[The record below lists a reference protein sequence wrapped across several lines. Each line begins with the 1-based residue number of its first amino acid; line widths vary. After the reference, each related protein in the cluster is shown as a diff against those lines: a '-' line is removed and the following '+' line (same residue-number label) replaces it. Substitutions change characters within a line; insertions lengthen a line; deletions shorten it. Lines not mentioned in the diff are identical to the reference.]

1 MDRMMKIEANI
12 VDIVKKRIFYGTIQ
26 IKSGKIYS
34 IEEKNGSSDKYI
46 LPGFI
51 DSHIHIESTMLVP
64 SEFSPVALSF
74 GTIGVVAD
82 PHEIANVLGI
92 KGVRYMIENSHKV
105 PLRFYFGAPSSVP
118 ATEFETSGAAISPD
132 DIESLMD
139 NDEVS
144 HLSEVMNYPA
154 VLAEAPDIMTKME
167 IAKKFGK
174 EIDGHA
180 PHLSGVDLEKY
191 ILAGC
196 RTDHEADSYQE
207 GEEKILKGMK
217 ILIRE
222 GSAAKNFDALAD
234 LIDKYPESVMF
245 CSDDIHADDLVNGHI
260 NRLVERAIAKG
271 CDLFNVLRAASL
283 NPKKHYYLNSG
294 LFQQGDNADF
304 IMVDNLRDFTILETY
319 VDGEKVYDRADPI
332 SKKNPIRLIN
342 KFDTTPKVLED
353 FSVIANS
360 DNIKV
365 IIAENGEL
373 ITKKI
378 IAKAQTVNGF
388 AISDVEND
396 ILKIVSISRY
406 NNAKPAI
413 AFIKNFG
420 LRSGA
425 IASSI
430 AHDSHNIIAVGAD
443 DDSILKAVNSIIH
456 AKGGIC
462 ICSDGEIDQLDLP
475 VAGLMS
481 DLSADKVAAKYTE
494 LNRKVKELGCTLNSP
509 FMTLSF
515 MGLLVIP
522 ELKLSDKGLFDSI
535 TFKFT
540 ELFET

>member
-1 MDRMMKIEANI
+1 MMKIEANI
-12 VDIVKKRIFYGTIQ
+12 VDIIKKKVFFGSIQ
-26 IKSGKIYS
+26 IESGKIYS
-34 IEEKNGSSDKYI
+34 IKEKTGKSDKYI

-74 GTIGVVAD
+74 GTTAVVAD
-82 PHEIANVLGI
+82 PHEIANILGI
-92 KGVRYMIENSHKV
+92 KGVRYMIENAEKV
-105 PLRFYFGAPSSVP
+105 PLRFYFGAPSCVP
-118 ATEFETSGAAISPD
+118 ATEFETSGAVITPD
-132 DIESLMD
+132 DIETLME

-154 VLAEAPDIMTKME
+154 VLAEVPDIMTKME

-191 ILAGC
+191 ISAGC
-196 RTDHEADSYQE
+196 RTDHEADSFAE
-207 GEEKILKGMK
+207 GEEKIQKGMK

-245 CSDDIHADDLVNGHI
+245 CSDDIHADDLVKGHI
-260 NRLVERAIAKG
+260 NLLVKRAIAKG
-271 CDLFNVLRAASL
+271 YDLFNVLRAASL
-283 NPKKHYYLNSG
+283 NPKKHYYLNTG
-294 LFQQGDNADF
+294 LLEKGDNADF
-304 IMVDNLRDFTILETY
+304 IIVDSLTDFNVLETY
-319 VDGEKVYDRADPI
+319 IAGEKVFDRAEPI
-332 SKKNPIRLIN
+332 TKKNPVRLVN
-342 KFDTTPKVLED
+342 KFDTIPKVVED
-353 FSVIANS
+353 FNVIAKG
-360 DNIKV
+360 DMVKV
-365 IIAENGEL
+365 IVAENGEL

-378 IAKAQTVNGF
+378 IAKAKIENGF
-388 AISDVEND
+388 ALSDVEND
-396 ILKIVSISRY
+396 ILKIVNLSRY
-406 NNAKPAI
+406 NTTKPSI

-420 LRSGA
+420 LHSGA

-443 DDSILKAVNSIIH
+443 DDSLLKAVNSIIR

-462 ICSDGEIDQLDLP
+462 VCSDGEIDQLDLP

-481 DLSADKVAAKYTE
+481 DLSAEKVASKYTE
-494 LNRKVKELGCTLNSP
+494 LNKKVKDLGCKLDAP

-522 ELKLSDKGLFDSI
+522 ELKLSDKGLFDST
-535 TFKFT
+535 TFQFI
-540 ELFET
+540 ELFEE